1 MAIHP
6 DIQNQ
11 VLEDKT
17 LFDQHATDQHL
28 SSQRLNN
35 NKPILFIRAIN
46 NYISRTIYWSITSQK
61 TRSFSALN
69 TNNTME
75 NSIKPALE
83 REINAWY
90 WQSVIYWDNSPQF
103 LKGLQINYEQLPG
116 LQDIDLRRSPEYRIP

>member
-35 NKPILFIRAIN
+35 NKFMLFIRAIN
-46 NYISRTIYWSITSQK
+46 NYISRAIY
-61 TRSFSALN
+61 
-69 TNNTME
+69 
-75 NSIKPALE
+75 
-83 REINAWY
+83 
-90 WQSVIYWDNSPQF
+90 
-103 LKGLQINYEQLPG
+103 
-116 LQDIDLRRSPEYRIP
+116 

>member
-35 NKPILFIRAIN
+35 NKFMLLFELLI
-46 NYISRTIYWSITSQK
+46 IT
-61 TRSFSALN
+61 F
-69 TNNTME
+69 
-75 NSIKPALE
+75 
-83 REINAWY
+83 
-90 WQSVIYWDNSPQF
+90 
-103 LKGLQINYEQLPG
+103 PG
-116 LQDIDLRRSPEYRIP
+116 QYIDLLFRKRREDSQL